1 MVLRGRAV
9 SSDIIAAVVGS
20 RPFRSGSL
28 ESQLGASGLTV
39 VEVPARLIDPGAVSN
54 FSRADLARILYS
66 RELRAGEVGCAL
78 AHLQVYAAAITQRA
92 EWALVFEDDAELVD
106 LDTTALVS
114 DLRAACFSGATI
126 VVLFSTTGIDAWKRR
141 GAFRGLMT
149 ATTHTVAYA
158 INHSAMKLAL
168 DAPTQLVS
176 SADWP
181 PWSTEVKFYRWTA
194 NYDIQHPEGTTILGR
209 RAIPSKARVWRLG
222 VALRRHSEGEL
233 REYFPTKWDLLKW
246 MLAPPTRRVLTK
258 LGVDGNIPRQNT
270 SRSRSRD

>member
-1 MVLRGRAV
+1 MIRRGRAV
-9 SSDIIAAVVGS
+9 DSDIIAAVVGS

-39 VEVPARLIDPGAVSN
+39 IEVPAILIDPDAVSG
-54 FSRADLARILYS
+54 FSRLHLARILYS
-66 RELRAGEVGCAL
+66 RELRAGEIGCAL
-78 AHLQVYAAAITQRA
+78 AHLQAYAVALTHGAR
-92 EWALVFEDDAELVD
+92 WALVFEDDAELMD
-106 LDTTALVS
+106 LDTSALS
-114 DLRAACFSGATI
+114 RDLQAARFSEPTI
-126 VVLFSTTGIDAWKRR
+126 VALFSTTGIDTWKRR
-141 GAFRGLMT
+141 GAFRELMM

-168 DAPTQLVS
+168 NAPTQLVS

-181 PWSTEVKFYRWTA
+181 PWSTEVRFYRWTGS
-194 NYDIQHPEGTTILGR
+194 YDIQHPEGTTILGR

-258 LGVDGNIPRQNT
+258 LGIEGNIPRQKHEQKPL
-270 SRSRSRD
+270 S